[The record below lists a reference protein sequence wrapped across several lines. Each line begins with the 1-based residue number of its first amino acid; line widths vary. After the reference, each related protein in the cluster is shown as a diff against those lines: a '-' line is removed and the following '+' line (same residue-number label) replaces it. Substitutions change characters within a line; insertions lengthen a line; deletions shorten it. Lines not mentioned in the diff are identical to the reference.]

1 MNKRISAAAVFFVLS
16 LRAEIFSVANLSDRE
31 IRDDRPDVAWR
42 VNHNLLI
49 GLRADVEIYRCRGL
63 IDETPKY
70 QAALAAANRLR
81 REHPV
86 VMSGAFKGTDG
97 IVNSNPNSLFANVF
111 VDGDKASVVVT
122 SRNGAKGTI
131 ALAGWIPSEP
141 IDIEVGENEAKVLD
155 FTRHPYEKRE
165 K

>member
-63 IDETPKY
+63 IDETP
-70 QAALAAANRLR
+70 
-81 REHPV
+81 
-86 VMSGAFKGTDG
+86 
-97 IVNSNPNSLFANVF
+97 
-111 VDGDKASVVVT
+111 
-122 SRNGAKGTI
+122 
-131 ALAGWIPSEP
+131 
-141 IDIEVGENEAKVLD
+141 
-155 FTRHPYEKRE
+155 
-165 K
+165 